1 MAAVVNR
8 KPYTPRPWQPAMLDH
23 IAENRRCALFAK
35 MGSGKTSAV
44 LVGLNMIDTL
54 EEAPALIIAPKRVA
68 KNTWPLEV
76 EKWDETAHLKVVPII
91 GNRTER
97 FIAMGQKAQFYTT
110 NYEQLPW
117 LVAHYGRNWPFRTII
132 SDESTRL
139 KGFRLRNGGARTT
152 ALAKIAHR
160 YENRFIE
167 LTGTPAPNGLSN
179 LWGQLW
185 YLDRGKRLGTDY
197 TSFEKRWF
205 RPSDNG
211 YGVEPF
217 DHTQREITAAI
228 RDICLTVDPA
238 DYIKIDPVIEVEVPV
253 TLPPRARDLYRKME
267 KQMFLELE
275 ASGALHEI
283 EALNA
288 ASRTQKCLQIASGA
302 LYLGDASDPGEREW
316 EPLHDEKLDALASIV
331 EEACG
336 MPILVA
342 YQFRSE
348 LARILQAFPQA
359 RYFDDSRE
367 TENEWNAGRIPMLVA
382 HPASAGHG
390 SNLQHGGNI
399 LVDFSSGWDLELDD
413 QIVERIGP
421 MRQFQSGL
429 DRPCYR
435 YRIIAEGTVDSLVK
449 ERRTS
454 KRRVQDILL
463 EACKRGSS
471 E

>member
-1 MAAVVNR
+1 
-8 KPYTPRPWQPAMLDH
+8 MLDH

-44 LVGLNMIDTL
+44 LVGLNMLDTL

-68 KNTWPLEV
+68 KNTWPLEA
-76 EKWDETAHLKVVPII
+76 EKWNETAHLKVVPII

-97 FIAMGQKAQFYTT
+97 FIAMAQKAQFYTT

-132 SDESTRL
+132 ADESTRL
-139 KGFRLRNGGARTT
+139 KGHRLRQGGARTE
-152 ALAKIAHR
+152 ALAKVAHR

-167 LTGTPAPNGLSN
+167 LTGTPSPNGLKD

-185 YLDRGKRLGTDY
+185 FLDRGQRLGTDY
-197 TSFEKRWF
+197 TGFSKRWF
-205 RPSDNG
+205 RPADNG
-211 YGVEPF
+211 YGLEPF
-217 DHTQREITAAI
+217 DHTQREITERI
-228 RDICLTVDPA
+228 RDLCLTVDPA
-238 DYIKIDPVIEVEVPV
+238 DYIKVDPVIETPIYVE
-253 TLPPRARDLYRKME
+253 LPPKARDQYRKME

-283 EALNA
+283 EAVNA

-302 LYLGDASDPGEREW
+302 IYLGDAADPGEREW
-316 EPLHDEKLDALASIV
+316 EPLHDAKLEALDSIV

-336 MPILVA
+336 TPILVA
-342 YQFRSE
+342 YQFCSE
-348 LARILQAFPQA
+348 LARILKAFPQA

-429 DRPCYR
+429 DRPVYR
-435 YRIIAEGTVDSLVK
+435 YRIIASATVDSLVM
-449 ERRTS
+449 ERRSS
-454 KRRVQDILL
+454 KRSVQDILL
-463 EACKRGSS
+463 AACKRGSS